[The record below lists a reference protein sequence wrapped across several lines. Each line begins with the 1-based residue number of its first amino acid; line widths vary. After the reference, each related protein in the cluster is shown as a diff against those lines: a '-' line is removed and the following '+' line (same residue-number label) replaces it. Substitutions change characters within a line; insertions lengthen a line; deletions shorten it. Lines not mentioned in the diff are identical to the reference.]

1 MLKWYKGDTHL
12 HTTNS
17 DGKFSLEQLIE
28 KCKKIGLDFAIIT
41 DHNYNTVERSYNDDG
56 IVIIQGQELTGYLGH
71 INVWGK
77 KVPVEPPY
85 NIDKKEDYIALVN
98 KCKEAHSVISLNHP
112 FCSNCPFR
120 TQKDEFPFDTVEVW
134 NTIQHSDNIKN
145 LKWWS
150 DQLLQGKKIMAVG
163 GSDYHRDYASIPL
176 LAMPTTYV
184 LAEEKTPEAILYA
197 LKQGR
202 SFVTNS
208 PKSSHLLLSVS
219 DVEIGGTI
227 KLQDCN
233 IAKITA
239 TKLKK
244 GHKVLIYNNEKIIFT
259 FVADKYYKEYST
271 TVKIS
276 EKGFIRA
283 EIDYTLNPLLSRI
296 FAFAEHTFLGS
307 RGVTTKNKT
316 MPELFWAFT
325 NPIWIE

>member
-1 MLKWYKGDTHL
+1 MPKWYKGDTHL

-17 DGKFSLEQLIE
+17 DGKFTKQELIN

-41 DHNYNTVERSYNDDG
+41 DHNYNSVEKSYDDG
-56 IVIIQGQELTGYLGH
+56 EIIVIQGQELTDYLGH

-77 KVPVEPPY
+77 KVPAEAPY
-85 NIDKKEDYIALVN
+85 NINSHQDYLELVD
-98 KCKEAHSVISLNHP
+98 KCKKAGSLISLNHP

-120 TQKDEFPFDTVEVW
+120 TEKDDFPFDTVEVW

-145 LKWWS
+145 MQWWS
-150 DQLLQGKKIMAVG
+150 EQLLQGKKIMAVG

-184 LAEEKTPEAILYA
+184 LADEKSPEAILRA

-202 SFVTNS
+202 CFVTNS
-208 PKSSHLLLSVS
+208 PKSSNLFLSVG
-219 DVEIGGTI
+219 DVEIGGRIT
-227 KLQDCN
+227 LDDCD
-233 IAKITA
+233 IAEIVV

-244 GHKVLIYNNEKIIFT
+244 GHKVLIYNNDKIIFT
-259 FVADKYYKEYST
+259 FIADKYYKEFT
-271 TVKIS
+271 AKVKIQ

-283 EIDYTLNPLLSRI
+283 QIDYTLNPLLSRI
-296 FAFAEHTFLGS
+296 FAIAEHTFLGS
-307 RGVTTKNKT
+307 RGVKINNRK

>member
-1 MLKWYKGDTHL
+1 MSKWYKGDTHL

-17 DGKFSLEQLIE
+17 DGKYPIEKLIE
-28 KCKKIGLDFAIIT
+28 KCRKIGLDYAIIT
-41 DHNYNTVERSYNDDG
+41 DHNYNTVEKSYDEGDI
-56 IVIIQGQELTGYLGH
+56 IVIQGQELTDYLGH
-71 INVWGK
+71 INVWGN

-85 NIDKKEDYIALVN
+85 DIKTHQDYLELVD
-98 KCKEAHSVISLNHP
+98 KCKETGSVISLNHP

-120 TQKDEFPFDTVEVW
+120 TEKDDFPFDTVEVW

-145 LKWWS
+145 LSWWS
-150 DQLLQGKKIMAVG
+150 EQLLKGRKIMAVG

-184 LAEEKTPEAILYA
+184 LAQERTPEAILRA

-208 PKSSHLLLSVS
+208 PKSSKLFLSVGNA
-219 DVEIGGTI
+219 EIGGSI
-227 KLQDCN
+227 KLSDCD
-233 IAKITA
+233 IAEITV

-244 GHKVLIYNNEKIIFT
+244 GHKVKIYNNDRIIFS
-259 FVADKYYKEYST
+259 FVADKYYKKYSAS
-271 TVKIS
+271 VKIQ
-276 EKGFIRA
+276 EKGFVRA
-283 EIDYTLNPLLSRI
+283 QIDYTLNPILSRI

-307 RGVTTKNKT
+307 RGVKINNKK